1 MAKWKKRK
9 SKTGASGVCIGIGIA
24 IILWAGVYREIPVER
39 KMKMKFFPIAARLP
53 ASIGALCC
61 LLLASWSAA
70 DAAGPSWIAE
80 LSDIKAH
87 EAKANAIEIR
97 TPVETFITVGVYE
110 TEALN
115 AQAPPALAMD
125 VYRIRHVG
133 GEGSAGPIPRFLAPP
148 ELPDLPDFEAQTS
161 WALRLYCR
169 KQGIYRVYIEGDGAR
184 STVKVIVSEPVEKSN
199 CGFGFYVDQNQHMY
213 SENLPVQLDQMCE
226 YGCNTLAFQPA
237 GETGEESLR
246 VTAKMLDH
254 GVEIGLF
261 DKDISVL
268 IAGGMDGIRQFGKYP
283 DKWPQ
288 LIMHLRDEPKRDDMA
303 RVYETRKQA
312 DALGVRLGAA
322 ISPAIAFPYGNLL
335 NAWIVS
341 AEHQSR
347 LLRDK
352 ARRDGAEWWVY
363 TGGLRASNAA
373 LSRYYSGLW
382 TWKHRPRGNLARMY
396 MDNKSS
402 GVLADGGWRLQE
414 ADGKINTS
422 AWALASPKGPIA
434 TVGLTGFRDGT
445 VDYRILCELER
456 LIDQITRGD
465 NESRLPAEIYRDQLP
480 KSVNFLGRLRDDV
493 PSRFETSNSD
503 LAEALPPLDCVEV
516 RRRAL
521 AFIEEFKPWE

>member
-1 MAKWKKRK
+1 
-9 SKTGASGVCIGIGIA
+9 
-24 IILWAGVYREIPVER
+24 
-39 KMKMKFFPIAARLP
+39 MKFFPIAARLP
-53 ASIGALCC
+53 ASIGAQCC

-70 DAAGPSWIAE
+70 DAAGPAWIAE

-87 EAKANAIEIR
+87 EAKANAVEIH
-97 TPVETFITVGVYE
+97 TPAETFITVGVYE
-110 TEALN
+110 TESLN

-125 VYRIRHVG
+125 VYRIGHVG
-133 GEGSAGPIPRFLAPP
+133 GERSAGPIPWFLAPS
-148 ELPDLPDFEAQTS
+148 ELHDLPDFKPQTA
-161 WALRLYCR
+161 WALRFYCR

-199 CGFGFYVDQNQHMY
+199 CGVGFYVDQNQHMY

-237 GETGEESLR
+237 DETGEESLR

-261 DKDISVL
+261 DKDISVF

-303 RVYETRKQA
+303 RVHETRKQA
-312 DALGVRLGAA
+312 DAFGVRLGAV

-335 NAWIVS
+335 NAWVVS

-352 ARRDGAEWWVY
+352 AQRDAAEWWVY
-363 TGGLRASNAA
+363 TGLRASNAA

-402 GVLADGGWRLQE
+402 GVLADDGWHLQE

-465 NESRLPAEIYRDQLP
+465 NESRLPAEIYRDRLS

-503 LAEALPPLDCVEV
+503 LAEALPPPRLC
-516 RRRAL
+516 RGPKKGAGL
-521 AFIEEFKPWE
+521 H